1 MDDDTEEESYD
12 WKYSKIP
19 EVSEMQ
25 EKNDEDSFTPDE
37 ESSDSQK
44 INVFDEDINL
54 KENEKEE
61 AKEDEKIDS
70 IPIADENLIIT
81 ADKKDDDEQEADD
94 KEKTKKKSTRKT
106 TVKKT
111 TTEKTVAPKTTTR
124 KKNVEE
130 EEN

>member
-1 MDDDTEEESYD
+1 MVFIEEKLKEVDNHSAEEQIEQIFNNKTDENQSSQLSEDDFENMDDDTEEESYD

-44 INVFDEDINL
+44 INMFEEDINL

-61 AKEDEKIDS
+61 AKEDEKID
-70 IPIADENLIIT
+70 
-81 ADKKDDDEQEADD
+81 
-94 KEKTKKKSTRKT
+94 
-106 TVKKT
+106 
-111 TTEKTVAPKTTTR
+111 
-124 KKNVEE
+124 
-130 EEN
+130 

>member
-12 WKYSKIP
+12 WKYSKNP

-25 EKNDEDSFTPDE
+25 EKNDEDSFTPGE

-44 INVFDEDINL
+44 INMFEEDINL
-54 KENEKEE
+54 GENEKEE

-70 IPIADENLIIT
+70 TPIADENLIIT

-106 TVKKT
+106 TAKKT

-130 EEN
+130 EN